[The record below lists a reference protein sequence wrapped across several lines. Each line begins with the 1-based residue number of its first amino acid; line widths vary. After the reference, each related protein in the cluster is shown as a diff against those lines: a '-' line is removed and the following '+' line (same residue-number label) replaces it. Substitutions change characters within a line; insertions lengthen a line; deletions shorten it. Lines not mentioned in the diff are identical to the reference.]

1 MDMRLLKESVQLERL
16 AAQGESQ
23 AVVEGEMTLPGGL
36 REEARVLH
44 AGGMAVAEA
53 VEALQDKVSVSG
65 KVAFHALYTQGD
77 PGKVNALE
85 ATADFTHIMDMPGVA
100 PRCRCRA
107 EARVEHVEAG
117 VSGGRLTMKAIV
129 RLYGRAMTQ
138 QPVEALTGIAGV
150 EGLEISTRQIT
161 VKRTVAEGAGE
172 TLLREEFALPEG
184 LKIRDTLYGTATAQL
199 TDVTGG
205 LGRIGMTGQVNLEVV
220 HASGMPGKPVV
231 VTRHN
236 MPFDCAV
243 ELTGEDGEQLEGR
256 VTVRDVAV
264 VSQDG
269 EDGERTLR
277 AEVLLGMEGRA
288 DRREE
293 LTVLDDAY
301 TISGDALTL
310 TAQTVSCRVDDGFCQ
325 AAESGKAMLMLPE
338 GSPAVRGML
347 CGFASPVLTGRERIG
362 GRLNVEGMLEVTLLY
377 MTDDSPAP
385 VTVRM
390 EEPFRMTFAAQTGEE
405 DFIALTMTDVDV
417 NAVTSDRVEM
427 KYIMHLQ
434 ASGVRTREARLVT
447 DAACTPAEEMPG
459 GIILYFTQP
468 GETLWDIARRYR
480 VPVREVQ
487 NLNPSLKSEPKV
499 GQGVVIWR
507 REKEAAAT

>member
-129 RLYGRAMTQ
+129 RLFGRAMTQ
-138 QPVEALTGIAGV
+138 QPVEALTGMAGV
-150 EGLEISTRQIT
+150 EGLEMSTRQIT

-199 TDVTGG
+199 NDVTGG

-220 HASGMPGKPVV
+220 HASNMPGKPVV
-231 VTRHN
+231 VTRHT
-236 MPFDCAV
+236 MPFDYAV
-243 ELTGEDGEQLEGR
+243 ELTG
-256 VTVRDVAV
+256 
-264 VSQDG
+264 
-269 EDGERTLR
+269 
-277 AEVLLGMEGRA
+277 
-288 DRREE
+288 
-293 LTVLDDAY
+293 
-301 TISGDALTL
+301 
-310 TAQTVSCRVDDGFCQ
+310 
-325 AAESGKAMLMLPE
+325 
-338 GSPAVRGML
+338 
-347 CGFASPVLTGRERIG
+347 
-362 GRLNVEGMLEVTLLY
+362 
-377 MTDDSPAP
+377 
-385 VTVRM
+385 
-390 EEPFRMTFAAQTGEE
+390 
-405 DFIALTMTDVDV
+405 
-417 NAVTSDRVEM
+417 
-427 KYIMHLQ
+427 
-434 ASGVRTREARLVT
+434 
-447 DAACTPAEEMPG
+447 
-459 GIILYFTQP
+459 
-468 GETLWDIARRYR
+468 
-480 VPVREVQ
+480 
-487 NLNPSLKSEPKV
+487 
-499 GQGVVIWR
+499 
-507 REKEAAAT
+507 

>member
-1 MDMRLLKESVQLERL
+1 MEMRLLKESVQMERL

-85 ATADFTHIMDMPGVA
+85 ATADFTHIMDMPGVQ
-100 PRCRCRA
+100 PRNRCRV
-107 EARVEHVEAG
+107 EAQVEHVEAS

-129 RLYGRAMTQ
+129 RLFGRAMTQ

-150 EGLEISTRQIT
+150 EGLEMSTRQIT
-161 VKRTVAEGAGE
+161 VKRMVAEGAGE

-199 TDVTGG
+199 NDVTGG

-220 HASGMPGKPVV
+220 HASSMPGKPVV
-231 VTRHN
+231 VTRHT
-236 MPFDCAV
+236 MPFDYAV

-269 EDGERTLR
+269 EDGGRTLR
-277 AEVLLGMEGRA
+277 AEVLLGMEGWA

-301 TISGDALTL
+301 TTSGDALTL
-310 TAQTVSCRVDDGFCQ
+310 TGQTVSCRVDDGFCQ

-338 GSPAVRGML
+338 GSPAVRGLM

-385 VTVRM
+385 VAVRM

-405 DFIALTMTDVDV
+405 DFIALSMTDVDV
-417 NAVTSDRVEM
+417 SAVTSDRVEM

-434 ASGVRTREARLVT
+434 ASGTRTREARLVT
-447 DAACTPAEEMPG
+447 DVACAPAEEMPG

-480 VPVREVQ
+480 VPVRDVQ

>member
-1 MDMRLLKESVQLERL
+1 MEMRLLKESVQMERL

-85 ATADFTHIMDMPGVA
+85 ATADFTHIMDMPGVQ
-100 PRCRCRA
+100 PRCRCRV

-138 QPVEALTGIAGV
+138 QPVEALTGMAGV
-150 EGLEISTRQIT
+150 EGLEMSTRQIT

-199 TDVTGG
+199 NDVTGG
-205 LGRIGMTGQVNLEVV
+205 LGRMGMTGQVNLEVV
-220 HASGMPGKPVV
+220 HASGLPGKPVV
-231 VTRHN
+231 VTRHT
-236 MPFDCAV
+236 MPFDYAV

-301 TISGDALTL
+301 TTSGDALTL

-347 CGFASPVLTGRERIG
+347 CGFALPVMTGRERIG

-385 VTVRM
+385 VAVRM

-434 ASGVRTREARLVT
+434 ASGTRTREVRLVT
-447 DAACTPAEEMPG
+447 DAACAPAEEIPG

-507 REKEAAAT
+507 REQEAAAT

>member
-1 MDMRLLKESVQLERL
+1 MDMRLLKESVQMERL

-44 AGGMAVAEA
+44 AGGMAVTDAAEA
-53 VEALQDKVSVSG
+53 MQDKVSVAG
-65 KVAFHALYTQGD
+65 RVAFHALYTQGD

-85 ATADFTHIMDMPGVA
+85 ATADFTHIMDLPGVQ
-100 PRCRCRA
+100 PRCRCRV
-107 EARVEHVEAG
+107 EAQVEHVEAG
-117 VSGGRLTMKAIV
+117 VSGGRLTMKAVV
-129 RLYGRAMTQ
+129 RLFCRAMTQ
-138 QPVEALTGIAGV
+138 QPVEALTGITGV
-150 EGLEISTRQIT
+150 EGLEMSTRQIT

-184 LKIRDTLYGTATAQL
+184 LKIRDTLYGTATAQVH
-199 TDVTGG
+199 DVTGG

-220 HASGMPGKPVV
+220 HASALPGKPIA
-231 VTRHN
+231 VTRHT
-236 MPFDCAV
+236 MPFDYAV

-264 VSQDG
+264 ISQEG

-277 AEVLLGMEGRA
+277 AEVLLGMEGWA

-301 TISGDALTL
+301 TVAGDALSL
-310 TAQTVSCRVDDGFCQ
+310 TGQTVACRVDDGFCQ

-338 GSPAVRGML
+338 GSPAVRGLL
-347 CGFASPVLTGRERIG
+347 CGFASPVLTGRERLG
-362 GRLNVEGMLEVTLLY
+362 GRLNAEGMLEVTLLY

-385 VTVRM
+385 VSVRM

-405 DFIALTMTDVDV
+405 DFIALTMTDVD
-417 NAVTSDRVEM
+417 
-427 KYIMHLQ
+427 
-434 ASGVRTREARLVT
+434 
-447 DAACTPAEEMPG
+447 
-459 GIILYFTQP
+459 
-468 GETLWDIARRYR
+468 
-480 VPVREVQ
+480 
-487 NLNPSLKSEPKV
+487 
-499 GQGVVIWR
+499 
-507 REKEAAAT
+507 